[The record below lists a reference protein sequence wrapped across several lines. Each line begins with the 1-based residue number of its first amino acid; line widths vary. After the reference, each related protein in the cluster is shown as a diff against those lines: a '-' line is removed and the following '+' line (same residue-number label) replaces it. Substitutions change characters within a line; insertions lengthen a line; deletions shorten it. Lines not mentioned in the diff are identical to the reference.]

1 MKERLL
7 LDWIYAKQ
15 HADYMFG
22 MQVGL
27 EDLGRV
33 ATMRQKFVTTD
44 DYIGNFICAFMNFGN
59 LIVYLITW
67 GLMFISTMLF
77 IPSINISIFQDM
89 NTSEDEVMIDF
100 TQDAITANQ
109 QSFIDRAV
117 MCFLLLSFVVISFLV
132 ASILF
137 LIELVAACLAQ
148 EMYMSDEH

>member
-44 DYIGNFICAFMNFGN
+44 DYLGNFACAFLNFGN

-67 GLMFISTMLF
+67 GLMFISTMVF
-77 IPSINISIFQDM
+77 IPSVNISIFQDM
-89 NTSEDEVMIDF
+89 GVGEDEAMIDF
-100 TQDAITANQ
+100 MQDAITANQ
-109 QSFIDRAV
+109 QNFVDRAV
-117 MCFLLLSFVVISFLV
+117 MCFLLLFFVIISFAV
-132 ASILF
+132 ATALF